1 MGKFKLKSP
10 YKLDPV
16 PRYEVPF
23 QPDNINDES
32 GLVAKANKNG
42 TMIVNKNI
50 PKNDPIRKE
59 AESHEDHHIKDIM
72 DGKLDYDEDKVY
84 ETISTGK
91 VKEHS
96 REDFNESD
104 KNLAWE
110 KDAYKAG
117 ENLEEKDMRPKP
129 NKLSG
134 PPNMHEQDT
143 PLAFQKIGSRHKAG
157 RTSDENKISH
167 TERFGPS
174 MEKPNRAGR
183 SKKSGVLNGKFSNF
197 YATGPSLWK
206 GPSAITDKPSG
217 VDSNTDISGNL
228 EKEPTYSGS
237 YVQFNPS
244 TGNFI
249 ENQRMRNNE
258 SGDMGFNTK
267 TITADNFEGVGVDN
281 TLENAASYNEFKKN
295 DQGSDEDYNRQ
306 FTKGMQNVMTEYGDF
321 KKSYSTYRDRL
332 KSASETGNKKELQIP
347 YGKSGATVE
356 IVPGQNYDNLGKN
369 TKERVNNMK
378 FVYTK
383 VNKKGEVVP
392 GGTTTLSELA
402 AEAKEK
408 GNANANASLIS
419 ESLFGTNNKDRSS
432 AYEKSSKAL
441 DQFKTNFPDV
451 FKGTNTQD
459 RLRKAES
466 DRLSDQFLKDKQNAP
481 HSNAVRRLEEQHA
494 KNMKALK
501 TKKFDF

>member
-50 PKNDPIRKE
+50 SKNDPIRKE

-134 PPNMHEQDT
+134 PPNMYEQDT

-197 YATGPSLWK
+197 YATGPNLWK

-217 VDSNTDISGNL
+217 VDSNTDMSGNPESDPTKSPYEGDQIRFDNINNKFFGTKTAGATAQVGTGDLYEIKGGKFQGDLTADMEVGDNKINYNQYLSSDMRKLQKAKEQFMKDQKPMSVKGAKFSGKGKKGNQIKYIRTPDSPDFDPSLTTKENMMKQIFTAEYYDQDGTLTNSAKPLTLAEMNSVARGQIFSDNTAQKNKAFL
-228 EKEPTYSGS
+228 ESDTY
-237 YVQFNPS
+237 
-244 TGNFI
+244 GNFA
-249 ENQRMRNNE
+249 NKY
-258 SGDMGFNTK
+258 K
-267 TITADNFEGVGVDN
+267 TIF
-281 TLENAASYNEFKKN
+281 
-295 DQGSDEDYNRQ
+295 
-306 FTKGMQNVMTEYGDF
+306 
-321 KKSYSTYRDRL
+321 
-332 KSASETGNKKELQIP
+332 
-347 YGKSGATVE
+347 
-356 IVPGQNYDNLGKN
+356 
-369 TKERVNNMK
+369 
-378 FVYTK
+378 
-383 VNKKGEVVP
+383 
-392 GGTTTLSELA
+392 
-402 AEAKEK
+402 
-408 GNANANASLIS
+408 
-419 ESLFGTNNKDRSS
+419 
-432 AYEKSSKAL
+432 
-441 DQFKTNFPDV
+441 
-451 FKGTNTQD
+451 
-459 RLRKAES
+459 RK
-466 DRLSDQFLKDKQNAP
+466 
-481 HSNAVRRLEEQHA
+481 
-494 KNMKALK
+494 
-501 TKKFDF
+501 